1 MTARLV
7 VVGTAEDCADVIE
20 ILSLVADVRTVEI
33 GTEQNGWVCVTA
45 DVQPDRC
52 GRLGVDDDRA
62 PVSTP

>member
-20 ILSLVADVRTVEI
+20 ILSLCSDVRKVEI
-33 GTEQNGWVCVTA
+33 GAEQNGWVCVTA

-52 GRLGVDDDRA
+52 GRLGLDDDEA
-62 PVSTP
+62 PVPTP